1 MALATMILRLTL
13 ALGILGEILADIA
26 LSYFMA
32 TGTYQPST
40 GGIAIMVVGFIGL
53 ALMVASLLLSRK
65 LSIIVVALAAL
76 GVFLSAC
83 ASYYVMAII
92 DGWFG
97 VDVIV
102 NHLPGK
108 SLFDSIKWAID
119 TGSNWEAM
127 GWVNFLGWGI
137 LTPLS
142 AISIWPAIVA
152 ALVAIAKKPSTPFS
166 MDQSQMRFDVTTGQP
181 INNTGELTMAYNNFG
196 GFQQPSTDPNWI
208 IMIPGY
214 GEQPL
219 NVFQLRQMAVVG
231 QIKGET
237 PLKDAK
243 TGNVFMAKQIP
254 GIFSQRDYVTML
266 LISFFLGGIGIDR
279 FMLGQTGLGIA
290 KLLTL
295 GGCGVWSLIDFILI
309 AMRKVTDSEG
319 LPLA

>member
-1 MALATMILRLTL
+1 MNTQNSKNQNTYNLIEQIAKAAIVLYSIWIITSNWLWFESFEKDFPLFGFNL
-13 ALGILGEILADIA
+13 FLGILSIAASWVAIRRSVISPLIAVFLYIVFPPVVSIVQTFLWTGRFEWQFVSQSLPLFSLFHNLNFENYSLTYLSYSVIFGRFIQPVMQVILPILALIA
-26 LSYFMA
+26 LLSKKPQID
-32 TGTYQPST
+32 QP
-40 GGIAIMVVGFIGL
+40 L
-53 ALMVASLLLSRK
+53 PHLSSK
-65 LSIIVVALAAL
+65 
-76 GVFLSAC
+76 
-83 ASYYVMAII
+83 
-92 DGWFG
+92 
-97 VDVIV
+97 
-102 NHLPGK
+102 N
-108 SLFDSIKWAID
+108 
-119 TGSNWEAM
+119 SN
-127 GWVNFLGWGI
+127 
-137 LTPLS
+137 
-142 AISIWPAIVA
+142 
-152 ALVAIAKKPSTPFS
+152 AIAEASP
-166 MDQSQMRFDVTTGQP
+166 
-181 INNTGELTMAYNNFG
+181 NTERKENMAYNNFG

-266 LISFFLGGIGIDR
+266 LISFFLGGLGIDR

-290 KLLTL
+290 KLLTA
-295 GGCGVWSLIDFILI
+295 GGCGVWALIDFILI

>member
-1 MALATMILRLTL
+1 MILRLTL
-13 ALGILGEILADIA
+13 ALGILGEIFSDIA
-26 LSYFMA
+26 LTYFMV
-32 TGTYQPST
+32 TGTYQPSM
-40 GGIAIMVVGFIGL
+40 GGIAIMAVGFIGL
-53 ALMVASLLLSRK
+53 ALMAVSLLLSRK
-65 LSIIVVALAAL
+65 LSIIVVALSAL

-102 NHLPGK
+102 KHLPGK

-137 LTPLS
+137 LTPLA

-152 ALVAIAKKPSTPFS
+152 ALIAIAKKPATQFS
-166 MDQSQMRFDVTTGQP
+166 MAQSQMRFDVNTGQP
-181 INNTGELTMAYNNFG
+181 INNRGEQTMAYNNFG
-196 GFQQPSTDPNWI
+196 GFQQPSAEAIWV

-219 NVFQLRQMAVVG
+219 NVFQLRQMAIAG
-231 QIKGET
+231 HIKGET
-237 PLKDAK
+237 PIKDSK
-243 TGNVFMAKQIP
+243 TGNVFMAKQVP
-254 GIFSQRDYVTML
+254 GIFSQRDYITML
-266 LISFFLGGIGIDR
+266 LISWFLGVFGIDR

-290 KLLTL
+290 KLLTG
-295 GGCGVWSLIDFILI
+295 GGCGVWALIDFILI